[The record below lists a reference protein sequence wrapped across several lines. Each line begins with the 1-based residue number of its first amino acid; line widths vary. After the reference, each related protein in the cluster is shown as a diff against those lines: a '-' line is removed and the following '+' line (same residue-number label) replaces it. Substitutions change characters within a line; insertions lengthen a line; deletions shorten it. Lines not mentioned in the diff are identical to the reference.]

1 MLSEEQKHT
10 QLEQLQI
17 TDRQI
22 MSELKDFQR
31 KTVERI
37 DTLFR
42 QGQDRV
48 LVADE
53 VGLGKTMIAKGVL
66 SKLAILRHQEGD
78 DLVRVTYIC
87 SNQTIAKQNL
97 IKLKIGDAR
106 IDDISDTSRK
116 CSQPTIISMYN

>member
-10 QLEQLQI
+10 QLEQLQK

-78 DLVRVTYIC
+78 DLVRVTYI
-87 SNQTIAKQNL
+87 
-97 IKLKIGDAR
+97 
-106 IDDISDTSRK
+106 
-116 CSQPTIISMYN
+116 